1 MLSRSQSVRHL
12 NFPSNVDSKQSWQH
26 FLWFMNS
33 KHEPV
38 VSVLVLANLSK
49 LPVFVSQHQPW
60 YFHICIVALQTS
72 NSQINLRLVDVSAVL
87 MLLMWKMDW
96 CNLLSLVFAIY
107 RSLMSHYRMSWWS
120 CRAVSRLALWLQ
132 SLTWFCSSHIKLS
145 WRDRWCFGGKT
156 MSSFKRPSLERFLN
170 KNLNWMEIFFPF
182 QFIDDVWEYYLFW
195 WD

>member
-12 NFPSNVDSKQSWQH
+12 NFPSNVDSKQSWQY

-107 RSLMSHYRMSWWS
+107 RSLMSHYLMSWWS
-120 CRAVSRLALWLQ
+120 YRAVSRLALWLG
-132 SLTWFCSSHIKLS
+132 SAPVI
-145 WRDRWCFGGKT
+145 
-156 MSSFKRPSLERFLN
+156 SSFRDVIDDVLVGKRCHHLKRPSLERFLN